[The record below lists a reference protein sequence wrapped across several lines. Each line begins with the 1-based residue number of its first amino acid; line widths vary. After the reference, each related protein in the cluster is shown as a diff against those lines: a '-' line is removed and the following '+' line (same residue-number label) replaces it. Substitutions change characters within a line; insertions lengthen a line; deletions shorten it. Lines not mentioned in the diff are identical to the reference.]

1 MQRKFI
7 SACIAMAVSN
17 GYAGAA
23 ENITAPVQPVQSK
36 IVCPQD
42 MKTLSAEQKKQL
54 PAECLKAEDSNLA
67 WLVAG
72 GFAAA
77 VALGIGV
84 TEHNDNGDHHSDNG
98 GDEGGDVTKTFANG
112 VTLDESAHTLTFAS
126 MTLNGQSYSD
136 VVFTYTQ
143 QGENYVITLPDGKSA
158 MVTGW
163 ETDSNN
169 NLLLK
174 GTYGPDNLF
183 WGFNSKGQV
192 VMASANTN
200 VIDGDGKSNQVDGDS
215 TASGSGETGTI
226 INGNDTSNTISGD
239 TTAADGGTGTVI
251 SGDDTTN
258 TISGNTD
265 ASGGGTGTVISGDDT
280 TNTISGDT
288 NASGGGTGTVISGDD
303 TDNTIS
309 GDTSASDGGTGTQ
322 INGDNAVVDNQGNT
336 TADGEGSTG
345 TQINGDNANVTQSGD
360 ILATN
365 GATGLSV
372 SGNSATLTNKG
383 TVTAKDA
390 GSVGISISGDNA
402 SFTNTGTIT
411 ASNDATGV
419 SISGNHGSTTLD
431 GDVNLDIVQDETST
445 VHGETGVAV
454 SGDQNSVDITGDV
467 NINTPTPLGA
477 NSEETDADVIG
488 VNVSGTGNTITLDGT
503 LTLDKDLAVN
513 DDTGSVD
520 ITGLNVTGDNN
531 TVYLKGGVNLN
542 IESATDANVA
552 ANGILPVSST
562 SVGIN
567 VSGKNEVVVSGN
579 SSVRQTAVTDDSV
592 PQAGGAIFAEVSD
605 GGSLWLDDSSVLAI
619 DKTITTTEWAA
630 YGLSSQDAVI
640 QATGTGSAVVN
651 DGMVSIDSSVSDVL
665 SASDGASVVNNGDI
679 QNNIGGANT
688 TAATLDTYYLFAGGD
703 GSSATNNG
711 TLTSVLHT
719 TGDNSPWWGTAA
731 AGMYTPLGAGHNRRY
746 LMTGMDGATVDN
758 AVEGT
763 ISAVGGGVYGV
774 AVSNSGTTGT
784 NEGTINLNSYD
795 PTLDENGTV
804 TGMSYNADDN
814 QNSWKNGAGMLA
826 TDSATA
832 TNTGT
837 INVTDSGF
845 GMLAYGGTVVNQGT
859 INLGTDEYSTGEGTL
874 VGMSV
879 MDGGVA
885 INDESGIININ
896 NATYGKAFYND
907 GTGVILNYGTVCI
920 DADCQD
926 AATYNPTDSTISVTY
941 SGGNLSDTGETV
953 TPANNIYIDG
963 AVGNQGTF
971 GPLSIDVSET
981 GVLTNDATGSISSHI
996 ELEEGGEVLNA
1007 GTLSGTVTIDGD
1019 MQNSGTMTGAVT
1031 VTTGGTLDNSGTISS
1046 SSQMQ
1051 VYGGDSVINEADG
1064 IIHTGVHVTA
1074 PVQIDNHG
1082 QWYADNGHDFWLQ
1095 NGSFTNETD
1104 GTMILTGGRNYQGDA
1119 GVHLDNKGTITS
1131 DGSQGG
1137 RFGLTLGSG
1146 GGSLITNSG
1155 TITQTGGSSSLI
1167 GTNSDIADD
1176 KVDSLFWNQST
1187 GMVMY
1192 NGTNHAV
1199 QVTNKNTAAQNDGTI
1214 TVDGNNAVAMDVGS
1228 NAQAVNNGTINVG
1241 TEGTSNTGMIGM
1253 QLDSTATAD
1262 AVIEN
1267 NGTINIYA
1275 SNSYAFSKLGANG
1288 KVVNNGVVNIDDSVT
1303 GSALIKQSGT
1313 TIEGSGDSDGDGVA
1327 DGEEVHYADIT
1338 LPSDSSTPTAPAG
1351 NDLNGYVVG
1360 TNADGSAGKLMVSN
1374 ASMNGV
1380 GINTGFTA
1388 GTAATTVTFD
1398 NVVEGSNLTDASAI
1412 TSTSVVWT
1420 AQGSQDQDGN
1430 VDVTMSKNAYAD
1442 VTTDGNVSSVAQ
1454 ALDAGYTNNALYNSL
1469 NVSSTAELNNALEQI
1484 SGSQA
1489 TSIAREARVL
1499 SNRFD
1504 MLADA
1509 APVVNGSSLA
1519 FNVVAK
1525 GDPRAELGNKAQYDM
1540 LALRQTLNL
1549 SADQTLGLEYGIARL
1564 DGSGSQTA
1572 GDNGVTG
1579 GYSQFFG
1586 LKHTLALSDDGLAW
1600 SNGLRYDIHNLS
1612 GSRSVSYGDVGEV
1625 ADADNNEQ
1633 YLEYRTEGSK
1643 TWTLDSGLTVKPYA
1657 GMKLRHTTDG
1667 GYQEH
1672 GGGDFNLKMS
1682 SSTETAVDSI
1692 VGLKLDYAGK
1702 NGWSANAM
1710 LEGGPNVSYAKSTR
1724 TASLQGAAGQD
1735 FNVDDGQQGGGVNSS
1750 AVVGVKYSAGDT
1762 QFAANAYQW
1771 KEDTVSDKGFMLNLK
1786 RSF

>member
-23 ENITAPVQPVQSK
+23 ENITAPVQPVPSK

-98 GDEGGDVTKTFANG
+98 GDDGGDVTKTFANG

-192 VMASANTN
+192 VLASANTN

-303 TDNTIS
+303 TNNTIS

-467 NINTPTPLGA
+467 NISSPTALGLVSA
-477 NSEETDADVIG
+477 ESDADITG
-488 VNVSGTGNTITLDGT
+488 VSVTGTGNTITLDGS
-503 LTLDKDLAVN
+503 LTLDEER
-513 DDTGSVD
+513 TVD
-520 ITGLNVTGDNN
+520 EDSGTVTVTGLDVEGDGN
-531 TVYLKGGVNLN
+531 TVYLKGGVNIDSTN
-542 IESATDANVA
+542 DAMTTWHDNDNSKSGIKISGES
-552 ANGILPVSST
+552 
-562 SVGIN
+562 
-567 VSGKNEVVVSGN
+567 EVIVSGN
-579 SSVRQTAVTDDSV
+579 SSLSLSPVAENTLSAPGTVV
-592 PQAGGAIFAEVSD
+592 FAKVSD
-605 GGSLWLDDSSVLAI
+605 GGALLLDDTSVLDI
-619 DKTITTTEWAA
+619 SMDTGGTINNTIFYDMHPED
-630 YGLSSQDAVI
+630 SVI
-640 QATGTGSAVVN
+640 QTTGVGSVAEN
-651 DGMVSIDSSVSDVL
+651 DGRINISSVSVSVL
-665 SASDGASVVNNGDI
+665 SAAEGATVVNRGEIQDSDGTD
-679 QNNIGGANT
+679 T
-688 TAATLDTYYLFAGGD
+688 YTLDNTFLYAT
-703 GSSATNNG
+703 GSGSQAINSG
-711 TLTSVLHT
+711 VLTSVSTSTHIIWGAEAA
-719 TGDNSPWWGTAA
+719 GDNA
-731 AGMYTPLGAGHNRRY
+731 PLGGGLGRHY
-746 LMTGMDGATVDN
+746 LILGMDGATADN
-758 AVEGT
+758 AEEGT
-763 ISAVGGGVYGV
+763 ISAVGLGSYGV
-774 AVSNSGTTGT
+774 AVSNSGTTGI
-784 NEGTINLNSYD
+784 NEGTINLNSYV

-804 TGMSYNADDN
+804 TGMSYSADDN

-859 INLGTDEYSTGEGTL
+859 INLGTDEYSTGEGAL
-874 VGMSV
+874 VGMGV

-907 GTGVILNYGTVCI
+907 GSGVVLNYGTVCI
-920 DADCQD
+920 DSNCQD
-926 AATYNPTDSTISVTY
+926 ASTYNPTDSTISVAY

-1031 VTTGGTLDNSGTISS
+1031 MNSGTLDNSGTISS
-1046 SSQMQ
+1046 SGQTQ
-1051 VYGGDSVINEADG
+1051 VYGGDSVMNEADG
-1064 IIHTGVHVTA
+1064 IIHTGVRVTA

-1303 GSALIKQSGT
+1303 GSALIKQSDT

-1327 DGEEVHYADIT
+1327 DGDEVHYADIT
-1338 LPSDSSTPTAPAG
+1338 LPSDSSTPATPAS

-1549 SADQTLGLEYGIARL
+1549 SAGQTLGLEYGIARL

>member
-1 MQRKFI
+1 
-7 SACIAMAVSN
+7 MAVSN

-23 ENITAPVQPVQSK
+23 ENITAPVQPVPSK

-42 MKTLSAEQKKQL
+42 IKTLSAEQKKQL

-84 TEHNDNGDHHSDNG
+84 TEHNDNSGHHSDNG
-98 GDEGGDVTKTFANG
+98 GDDGGDVTKTFANG

-126 MTLNGQSYSD
+126 MTLNGQNYSD

-143 QGENYVITLPDGKSA
+143 QGENEVITLPDGKSA
-158 MVTGW
+158 TVTGW

-192 VMASANTN
+192 VLASANTN
-200 VIDGDGKSNQVDGDS
+200 VIDGDGKSNQVDGGS

-258 TISGNTD
+258 TISGDTTAAD
-265 ASGGGTGTVISGDDT
+265 GGTGTVISGDDTTNTISGNTDASGGGSGTVISGDGT

-303 TDNTIS
+303 TANTIS

-345 TQINGDNANVTQSGD
+345 TEINGDNANVTQSGD

-431 GDVNLDIVQDETST
+431 GDVSLAIEQDAAGT

-454 SGDQNSVDITGDV
+454 SGDQNRVDITGDV
-467 NINTPTPLGA
+467 TISSPTPLGRVSA
-477 NSEETDADVIG
+477 ESDADITG
-488 VNVSGTGNTITLDGT
+488 VSVTGTGNTITLDGS
-503 LTLDKDLAVN
+503 LMLDEKRTV
-513 DDTGSVD
+513 DDDSGVVTV
-520 ITGLNVTGDNN
+520 TGLDVEGDNN
-531 TVYLKGGVNLN
+531 TVYLKDGVN
-542 IESATDANVA
+542 IDATNDSVTVWQYND
-552 ANGILPVSST
+552 NSKTGIR
-562 SVGIN
+562 
-567 VSGKNEVVVSGN
+567 VSGDSEVIVSGN
-579 SSVRQTAVTDDSV
+579 SSLAISSIDAGQASAVPGTAV
-592 PQAGGAIFAEVSD
+592 FAKMSD
-605 GGSLWLDDSSVLAI
+605 GGSLLLDDTSVLNIDMDAGSAYFYAI
-619 DKTITTTEWAA
+619 YPEI
-630 YGLSSQDAVI
+630 AVI
-640 QATGTGSAVVN
+640 QTSGAGSVAEN
-651 DGMVSIDSSVSDVL
+651 DGQINTSTSVTVL
-665 SASDGASVVNNGDI
+665 SAADGAGIINRGEI
-679 QNNIGGANT
+679 QSI
-688 TAATLDTYYLFAGGD
+688 ATLTDSSLDNALLYAT
-703 GSSATNNG
+703 GSGSQATNSG
-711 TLTSVLHT
+711 MLISVSR
-719 TGDNSPWWGTAA
+719 GIDPGWGEYSEGQNS
-731 AGMYTPLGAGHNRRY
+731 PLGAGWDRHY
-746 LMTGMDGATVDN
+746 LLLGMDGATVDN
-758 AVEGT
+758 TAEGT
-763 ISAVGGGVYGV
+763 ISATGLGSYGV

-784 NEGTINLNSYD
+784 NEGTINLNSYVPD
-795 PTLDENGTV
+795 LDDSGNV
-804 TGMSYNADDN
+804 TGMTYNAN
-814 QNSWKNGAGMLA
+814 YNRNTWENGAGMLA

-859 INLGTDEYSTGEGTL
+859 INLGTDEYSTGQGGLTAMGAME
-874 VGMSV
+874 
-879 MDGGVA
+879 GGVA
-885 INDESGIININ
+885 INDESGVININ
-896 NATYGKAFYND
+896 ADYGQAFY
-907 GTGVILNYGTVCI
+907 
-920 DADCQD
+920 AD
-926 AATYNPTDSTISVTY
+926 
-941 SGGNLSDTGETV
+941 
-953 TPANNIYIDG
+953 
-963 AVGNQGTF
+963 
-971 GPLSIDVSET
+971 
-981 GVLTNDATGSISSHI
+981 
-996 ELEEGGEVLNA
+996 
-1007 GTLSGTVTIDGD
+1007 
-1019 MQNSGTMTGAVT
+1019 
-1031 VTTGGTLDNSGTISS
+1031 
-1046 SSQMQ
+1046 
-1051 VYGGDSVINEADG
+1051 
-1064 IIHTGVHVTA
+1064 
-1074 PVQIDNHG
+1074 
-1082 QWYADNGHDFWLQ
+1082 
-1095 NGSFTNETD
+1095 
-1104 GTMILTGGRNYQGDA
+1104 
-1119 GVHLDNKGTITS
+1119 
-1131 DGSQGG
+1131 
-1137 RFGLTLGSG
+1137 
-1146 GGSLITNSG
+1146 
-1155 TITQTGGSSSLI
+1155 GSSSVVNKGAINLN
-1167 GTNSDIADD
+1167 GAPMADD
-1176 KVDSLFWNQST
+1176 DPH
-1187 GMVMY
+1187 M
-1192 NGTNHAV
+1192 GT
-1199 QVTNKNTAAQNDGTI
+1199 D
-1214 TVDGNNAVAMDVGS
+1214 
-1228 NAQAVNNGTINVG
+1228 
-1241 TEGTSNTGMIGM
+1241 
-1253 QLDSTATAD
+1253 
-1262 AVIEN
+1262 
-1267 NGTINIYA
+1267 
-1275 SNSYAFSKLGANG
+1275 
-1288 KVVNNGVVNIDDSVT
+1288 
-1303 GSALIKQSGT
+1303 
-1313 TIEGSGDSDGDGVA
+1313 
-1327 DGEEVHYADIT
+1327 
-1338 LPSDSSTPTAPAG
+1338 PTAQTVS
-1351 NDLNGYVVG
+1351 GYTVG
-1360 TNADGSAGKLMVSN
+1360 TNADGSAGTLSAN
-1374 ASMNGV
+1374 TMNLTGV
-1380 GINTGFTA
+1380 QVDTGFTA
-1388 GTAATTVTFD
+1388 GTAAQTQTFN
-1398 NVVEGSNLTDASAI
+1398 NVFTSTGGTITGEENI

-1549 SADQTLGLEYGIARL
+1549 SAGQTLGLEYGIARL

>member
-1 MQRKFI
+1 MQKKFI

-23 ENITAPVQPVQSK
+23 ENITTPVQPAQSK

-77 VALGIGV
+77 VAMGIGV
-84 TEHNDNGDHHSDNG
+84 TEHNDNGGHHSDNG
-98 GDEGGDVTKTFANG
+98 GGGDGGDVTKTFANG

-126 MTLNGQSYSD
+126 MTLNGQRYSD

-143 QGENYVITLPDGKSA
+143 QGENALITLPDGKSA
-158 MVTGW
+158 TVTGW

-192 VMASANTN
+192 VLASANTN

-258 TISGNTD
+258 TISGDTN

-345 TQINGDNANVTQSGD
+345 TEINGDNANVTQSGD

-372 SGNSATLTNKG
+372 SGKSATLTNKG

-411 ASNDATGV
+411 ASNEATGV

-431 GDVNLDIVQDETST
+431 GDVSLAIEQDAAGT
-445 VHGETGVAV
+445 VHGETGVAI
-454 SGDQNSVDITGDV
+454 SGNQNSVDITGDV
-467 NINTPTPLGA
+467 TISTPTPLGLVSA
-477 NSEETDADVIG
+477 ETDADITG
-488 VNVSGTGNTITLDGT
+488 VSVTGTGNTLTLDGS
-503 LTLDKDLAVN
+503 LTLDEQRTV
-513 DDTGSVD
+513 DDDRGTVEV
-520 ITGLNVTGDNN
+520 TGLDVEGDNN
-531 TVYLKGGVNLN
+531 TVYLKGGVNIDATN
-542 IESATDANVA
+542 DAMSQWHYFDNSKTGIKISGESEVIVSDNSSLSLSPATDNT
-552 ANGILPVSST
+552 SSAP
-562 SVGIN
+562 S
-567 VSGKNEVVVSGN
+567 
-579 SSVRQTAVTDDSV
+579 TAV
-592 PQAGGAIFAEVSD
+592 FAKVSD
-605 GGSLWLDDSSVLAI
+605 GGALLFDDTSVLDI
-619 DKTITTTEWAA
+619 SMDVGNTSGMFYTVDPGEF
-630 YGLSSQDAVI
+630 VI
-640 QATGTGSAVVN
+640 QTTGVGTVAENDGQINISSASVSILSATEGATLVNRGEIQDSDGTDDKVLLDNSFLYATGSGSQAINSGV
-651 DGMVSIDSSVSDVL
+651 
-665 SASDGASVVNNGDI
+665 
-679 QNNIGGANT
+679 
-688 TAATLDTYYLFAGGD
+688 
-703 GSSATNNG
+703 
-711 TLTSVLHT
+711 LTSVAVSH
-719 TGDNSPWWGTAA
+719 DVVWGLDV
-731 AGMYTPLGAGHNRRY
+731 AGVYTPLGAGGGRHY
-746 LMTGMDGATVDN
+746 LIMGMDGASVDN
-758 AVEGT
+758 TAEGT
-763 ISAVGGGVYGV
+763 ISATGLGFYGV

-784 NEGTINLNSYD
+784 NEGTINLNSYV
-795 PTLDENGTV
+795 PTVDENDTV
-804 TGMSYNADDN
+804 TGMSYNADYN
-814 QNSWKNGAGMLA
+814 RNTSWENGAGMLA

-837 INVTDSGF
+837 INVTDSGI
-845 GMLAYGGTVVNQGT
+845 GMLAYGGKVVNQGT
-859 INLGTDEYSTGEGTL
+859 INLTTDGYSTGEGGL

-879 MDGGVA
+879 MAGGVA

-907 GTGVILNYGTVCI
+907 GSGEILNYGRVCI

-926 AATYNPTDSTISVTY
+926 AATYNPTDSAISVEY
-941 SGGNLSDTGETV
+941 KDGLLSEAGETV
-953 TPANNIYIDG
+953 VLVNNAWIDG
-963 AVGNQGTF
+963 EVSNQGT
-971 GPLSIDVSET
+971 VSGSTIAVEEN
-981 GVLTNDATGSISSHI
+981 GLLTNDATGNISNVVRVDD
-996 ELEEGGEVLNA
+996 GGEVLNA
-1007 GTLSGTVTIDGD
+1007 GTIS
-1019 MQNSGTMTGAVT
+1019 GAVT
-1031 VTTGGTLDNSGTISS
+1031 VYGEAKNSGTISGAVNVNTGGTLHNTGTVSS
-1046 SSQMQ
+1046 SSQT
-1051 VYGGDSVINEADG
+1051 VSDNGGTIINEASG
-1064 IIHTGVHVTA
+1064 TIHTGLRVYDSA
-1074 PVQIDNHG
+1074 QIINHG
-1082 QWYADNGHDFWLQ
+1082 QWYADNGKDFWLQ
-1095 NGSFTNETD
+1095 AGSFTNETD
-1104 GTMILTGGRNYQGDA
+1104 GTMILTGGKNYQGDA
-1119 GVHLDNKGTITS
+1119 GTHLDNKGTITS

-1137 RFGLTLGSG
+1137 RTGLTLGSG

-1167 GTNSDIADD
+1167 GTASDVADD

-1187 GMVMY
+1187 GMVTY

-1214 TVDGNNAVAMDVGS
+1214 TVDGNNAVAMDVGN

-1338 LPSDSSTPTAPAG
+1338 LPSDNSTPATPAS

-1420 AQGSQDQDGN
+1420 ATGTKDQDGN

-1549 SADQTLGLEYGIARL
+1549 SAGQTLGLEYGIARL

-1710 LEGGPNVSYAKSTR
+1710 LEGGPNVSYAKSAR

>member
-23 ENITAPVQPVQSK
+23 ENITAPVQPVPSK

-98 GDEGGDVTKTFANG
+98 GDDGGDVTKTFANG

-136 VVFTYTQ
+136 VVFTSTQ

-183 WGFNSKGQV
+183 WGFNSQGQV
-192 VMASANTN
+192 VLASANTN
-200 VIDGDGKSNQVDGDS
+200 VIDGDGKSNQVDGGS

-226 INGNDTSNTISGD
+226 INGNDTTNTISSD

-258 TISGNTD
+258 TISGDTN

-303 TDNTIS
+303 TTNTIS

-336 TADGEGSTG
+336 TADGDGSTG
-345 TQINGDNANVTQSGD
+345 TEINGDNANVTQSGD

-431 GDVNLDIVQDETST
+431 GDVSLAIEQDAAGT

-454 SGDQNSVDITGDV
+454 SGDQNRVDITGDV
-467 NINTPTPLGA
+467 TISSPTALGQVSA
-477 NSEETDADVIG
+477 ESDADITG
-488 VNVSGTGNTITLDGT
+488 VSVTGTGNTITLDGT
-503 LTLDKDLAVN
+503 LTLDEERTVN
-513 DDTGSVD
+513 DNAGTVGV
-520 ITGLNVTGDNN
+520 TGLDVEGDGN
-531 TVYLKGGVNLN
+531 TVYLKGGVNIQADNDAMDTWNLTDN
-542 IESATDANVA
+542 TKTGIRVRGES
-552 ANGILPVSST
+552 
-562 SVGIN
+562 
-567 VSGKNEVVVSGN
+567 EVIVSGN
-579 SSVRQTAVTDDSV
+579 SSLSCSPEDNATGDPGTASFAMVT
-592 PQAGGAIFAEVSD
+592 D
-605 GGSLWLDDSSVLAI
+605 GGSLLLDDSSVLDISI
-619 DKTITTTEWAA
+619 DVGGELGSVFYLIDPVDFVIKTAGVGSIAENDGQINTSSASVSVFSASKGATVVNRGEIQ
-630 YGLSSQDAVI
+630 GSDGSGDLSLDSSFLY
-640 QATGTGSAVVN
+640 ATGSGSQA
-651 DGMVSIDSSVSDVL
+651 I
-665 SASDGASVVNNGDI
+665 NNGVLTSVFASPGLAWVI
-679 QNNIGGANT
+679 N
-688 TAATLDTYYLFAGGD
+688 AAGD
-703 GSSATNNG
+703 GS
-711 TLTSVLHT
+711 
-719 TGDNSPWWGTAA
+719 
-731 AGMYTPLGAGHNRRY
+731 PLGGGYGRHY
-746 LMTGMDGATVDN
+746 LLLGMDGATVDN
-758 AVEGT
+758 TADGT
-763 ISAVGGGVYGV
+763 ISAMGLGAYGV

-784 NEGTINLNSYD
+784 NEGTINLNSYV
-795 PTLDENGTV
+795 PTVDENGTV
-804 TGMSYNADDN
+804 TGMTYNADYN
-814 QNSWKNGAGMLA
+814 KNTWQNGAGMLA

-859 INLGTDEYSTGEGTL
+859 INLGTDEYSTGQGGLTAMGAME
-874 VGMSV
+874 
-879 MDGGVA
+879 GGVA
-885 INDESGIININ
+885 INDESGVININ
-896 NATYGKAFYND
+896 ADYGQAFY
-907 GTGVILNYGTVCI
+907 
-920 DADCQD
+920 AD
-926 AATYNPTDSTISVTY
+926 
-941 SGGNLSDTGETV
+941 
-953 TPANNIYIDG
+953 
-963 AVGNQGTF
+963 
-971 GPLSIDVSET
+971 
-981 GVLTNDATGSISSHI
+981 
-996 ELEEGGEVLNA
+996 
-1007 GTLSGTVTIDGD
+1007 
-1019 MQNSGTMTGAVT
+1019 
-1031 VTTGGTLDNSGTISS
+1031 
-1046 SSQMQ
+1046 
-1051 VYGGDSVINEADG
+1051 
-1064 IIHTGVHVTA
+1064 
-1074 PVQIDNHG
+1074 
-1082 QWYADNGHDFWLQ
+1082 
-1095 NGSFTNETD
+1095 
-1104 GTMILTGGRNYQGDA
+1104 
-1119 GVHLDNKGTITS
+1119 
-1131 DGSQGG
+1131 
-1137 RFGLTLGSG
+1137 
-1146 GGSLITNSG
+1146 
-1155 TITQTGGSSSLI
+1155 GSSSVVNKGAINLN
-1167 GTNSDIADD
+1167 GAPMADD
-1176 KVDSLFWNQST
+1176 DPH
-1187 GMVMY
+1187 M
-1192 NGTNHAV
+1192 GT
-1199 QVTNKNTAAQNDGTI
+1199 D
-1214 TVDGNNAVAMDVGS
+1214 
-1228 NAQAVNNGTINVG
+1228 
-1241 TEGTSNTGMIGM
+1241 
-1253 QLDSTATAD
+1253 
-1262 AVIEN
+1262 
-1267 NGTINIYA
+1267 
-1275 SNSYAFSKLGANG
+1275 
-1288 KVVNNGVVNIDDSVT
+1288 
-1303 GSALIKQSGT
+1303 
-1313 TIEGSGDSDGDGVA
+1313 
-1327 DGEEVHYADIT
+1327 
-1338 LPSDSSTPTAPAG
+1338 PTAQTVS
-1351 NDLNGYVVG
+1351 GYTVG
-1360 TNADGSAGKLMVSN
+1360 TNADGSAGTLSAN
-1374 ASMNGV
+1374 TMNLTGV
-1380 GINTGFTA
+1380 QVDTGFTA
-1388 GTAATTVTFD
+1388 GTAAQTQTFN
-1398 NVVEGSNLTDASAI
+1398 NVFTSTGGTITGEENI

-1420 AQGSQDQDGN
+1420 ATGTKDQDGN

-1469 NVSSTAELNNALEQI
+1469 NVGSTAELNNALEQI

-1549 SADQTLGLEYGIARL
+1549 SAGQTLGLEYGIARL

-1710 LEGGPNVSYAKSTR
+1710 LEGGPNVSYAKSAR

>member
-1 MQRKFI
+1 M
-7 SACIAMAVSN
+7 
-17 GYAGAA
+17 
-23 ENITAPVQPVQSK
+23 
-36 IVCPQD
+36 
-42 MKTLSAEQKKQL
+42 
-54 PAECLKAEDSNLA
+54 
-67 WLVAG
+67 
-72 GFAAA
+72 
-77 VALGIGV
+77 
-84 TEHNDNGDHHSDNG
+84 
-98 GDEGGDVTKTFANG
+98 EGW
-112 VTLDESAHTLTFAS
+112 H
-126 MTLNGQSYSD
+126 
-136 VVFTYTQ
+136 YT
-143 QGENYVITLPDGKSA
+143 D
-158 MVTGW
+158 
-163 ETDSNN
+163 
-169 NLLLK
+169 
-174 GTYGPDNLF
+174 
-183 WGFNSKGQV
+183 NSK
-192 VMASANTN
+192 T
-200 VIDGDGKSNQVDGDS
+200 
-215 TASGSGETGTI
+215 
-226 INGNDTSNTISGD
+226 
-239 TTAADGGTGTVI
+239 
-251 SGDDTTN
+251 
-258 TISGNTD
+258 
-265 ASGGGTGTVISGDDT
+265 
-280 TNTISGDT
+280 
-288 NASGGGTGTVISGDD
+288 
-303 TDNTIS
+303 
-309 GDTSASDGGTGTQ
+309 
-322 INGDNAVVDNQGNT
+322 
-336 TADGEGSTG
+336 
-345 TQINGDNANVTQSGD
+345 
-360 ILATN
+360 
-365 GATGLSV
+365 
-372 SGNSATLTNKG
+372 
-383 TVTAKDA
+383 
-390 GSVGISISGDNA
+390 
-402 SFTNTGTIT
+402 
-411 ASNDATGV
+411 
-419 SISGNHGSTTLD
+419 
-431 GDVNLDIVQDETST
+431 
-445 VHGETGVAV
+445 
-454 SGDQNSVDITGDV
+454 
-467 NINTPTPLGA
+467 
-477 NSEETDADVIG
+477 
-488 VNVSGTGNTITLDGT
+488 
-503 LTLDKDLAVN
+503 
-513 DDTGSVD
+513 
-520 ITGLNVTGDNN
+520 
-531 TVYLKGGVNLN
+531 
-542 IESATDANVA
+542 
-552 ANGILPVSST
+552 
-562 SVGIN
+562 GIN
-567 VSGKNEVVVSGN
+567 VSGNNEVIVSGS
-579 SSVRQTAVTDDSV
+579 SSVTVSGLQNNTNSGDPGTGV
-592 PQAGGAIFAEVSD
+592 FAKISE
-605 GGSLWLDDSSVLAI
+605 GGSLLLDNTSVLNLDYSLGNSMNFYAVDFHQAAI
-619 DKTITTTEWAA
+619 QVSGSGSDVEND
-630 YGLSSQDAVI
+630 GLISVSNDPGQYVFAGQEGAVI
-640 QATGTGSAVVN
+640 VNNGTVQNIDSTDNLPDGDDGFVFVTGTGSK
-651 DGMVSIDSSVSDVL
+651 GI
-665 SASDGASVVNNGDI
+665 
-679 QNNIGGANT
+679 
-688 TAATLDTYYLFAGGD
+688 
-703 GSSATNNG
+703 NNG
-711 TLTSVLHT
+711 TMTSVSVS
-719 TGDNSPWWGTAA
+719 NSVDWELESSGVYSPF
-731 AGMYTPLGAGHNRRY
+731 GAGWGRHY
-746 LMTGMDGATVDN
+746 QLLGMDSATVDN
-758 AVEGT
+758 STEGT
-763 ISAVGGGVYGV
+763 ISAMGVGFYGV

-784 NEGTINLNSYD
+784 NEGTINLNSYV
-795 PTLDENGTV
+795 PTVDENGTV
-804 TGMSYNADDN
+804 TGMSYNADYN
-814 QNSWKNGAGMLA
+814 RNTWQNGAGMLA

-859 INLGTDEYSTGEGTL
+859 INLGTDEYSTGEGAL
-874 VGMSV
+874 VGMGV
-879 MDGGVA
+879 LQGGTA
-885 INDESGIININ
+885 INDESGVINI
-896 NATYGKAFYND
+896 TDVSYGKAFYND
-907 GTGVILNYGTVCI
+907 GTGEILNYGTVCI

-926 AATYNPTDSTISVTY
+926 AATYNPTDAAISVEY
-941 SGGNLSDTGETV
+941 KDGLLSEAGETV
-953 TPANNIYIDG
+953 ALENNAWIDG
-963 AVGNQGTF
+963 EVSNQGT
-971 GPLSIDVSET
+971 VSGSTIEV
-981 GVLTNDATGSISSHI
+981 GESGLLTNDATGNISNVVRV
-996 ELEEGGEVLNA
+996 EDGGDILNA
-1007 GTLSGTVTIDGD
+1007 GTLSG
-1019 MQNSGTMTGAVT
+1019 QVT
-1031 VTTGGTLDNSGTISS
+1031 VYGEAENSGTISGAVNVNSGGTLHNTGMVSS
-1046 SSQMQ
+1046 SSQTISDN
-1051 VYGGDSVINEADG
+1051 GGTIINEASG
-1064 IIHTGVHVTA
+1064 TIHTGLRVYDA
-1074 PVQIDNHG
+1074 AQIDNHG

-1095 NGSFTNETD
+1095 AGSFTNETD
-1104 GTMILTGGRNYQGDA
+1104 GTMILTGGKNFQGDA
-1119 GVHLDNKGTITS
+1119 GTHLDNKGTITS

-1137 RFGLTLGSG
+1137 RTGLTLGSG

-1167 GTNSDIADD
+1167 GTASDVADD

-1187 GMVMY
+1187 GMVTY

-1303 GSALIKQSGT
+1303 GSGLIKQSGT

-1338 LPSDSSTPTAPAG
+1338 LPSDSSTPATPAD

-1549 SADQTLGLEYGIARL
+1549 SAGQTLGLEYGIARL